1 MENRLKE
8 IYDNKKFE
16 IYYKFLVSE
25 NEKYNLTN
33 ITLKEDVYIKHFL
46 DSISI
51 ENIYD
56 LNQHISVCDV
66 GSGAG
71 FPAVPL
77 KIMYPNIKLTIIEPT
92 LKRCNFLKQLFE
104 KLEIKDVNII
114 NDRAENVKNIKFDL
128 VTARAVSNLPMLLEL
143 CLPLVKV
150 NGKFIALKGSN
161 YKEELCKSNN
171 ALKVLNGKVSSVK
184 EYTLFN
190 DEEKYGIHSLIEIT
204 KEKECS
210 NIYPRAYSLIKKKP
224 L

>member
-1 MENRLKE
+1 MESRLQD
-8 IYDNKKFE
+8 IYNNEKFK
-16 IYYKFLVSE
+16 IYYEFLVSE

-46 DSISI
+46 DSLSL

-56 LNQHISVCDV
+56 LTQDVSMCDV

-71 FPAVPL
+71 FPSVPL

-104 KLEIKDVNII
+104 KLEIKDVNVI
-114 NDRAENVKNIKFDL
+114 NDRAENIKNMKFDI

-143 CLPLVKV
+143 CMPLTKVK
-150 NGKFIALKGSN
+150 GRFIALKGSN
-161 YKEELCKSNN
+161 YKEELCKANN
-171 ALKVLNGKVSSVK
+171 ALKILNGKVYNLR
-184 EYTLFN
+184 EYTLLD
-190 DEEKYGIHSLIEIT
+190 DEEKYGIHSLIDII
-204 KEKECS
+204 KEKEHS
-210 NIYPRAYSLIKKKP
+210 NVYPRSYSLIKKKP

>member
-16 IYYKFLVSE
+16 IYYEFLVSE

-33 ITLKEDVYIKHFL
+33 ITLKEDVYTKHFL
-46 DSISI
+46 DSLSL
-51 ENIYD
+51 ETVYD
-56 LNQHISVCDV
+56 LKKDISVCDV

-77 KIMYPNIKLTIIEPT
+77 KIMYPNIKLTVIEPT

-104 KLEIKDVNII
+104 KLDIKDVNII
-114 NDRAENVKNIKFDL
+114 NDRAENVKNLKFDL

-150 NGKFIALKGSN
+150 KGRFIALKGSN

-171 ALKVLNGKVSSVK
+171 ALKVLNGKVNSVK
-184 EYTLFN
+184 EYTLLN
-190 DEEKYGIHSLIEIT
+190 DEEKYGIHSLIEIV

-210 NIYPRAYSLIKKKP
+210 NIYPRSYSLIKKKP